1 MGGAPEGG
9 AVPVQIA
16 APTCVK
22 RALVS
27 CEGVWAISQP
37 RTQQVYCLGTT
48 IRTIGHECKY
58 VVIAKYLAELVR
70 KVNCGLQ
77 KSKRQRRIRERRVG
91 SGASLQDRISN
102 ILILPLALY
111 QAPASVSSFPGSD
124 AKLHYN

>member
-27 CEGVWAISQP
+27 CEGGWAISQP

-58 VVIAKYLAELVR
+58 VVIAKYLEARGTGKKSELWAAKIQKTAKDKGAEGGEWCLP
-70 KVNCGLQ
+70 
-77 KSKRQRRIRERRVG
+77 
-91 SGASLQDRISN
+91 SG
-102 ILILPLALY
+102 
-111 QAPASVSSFPGSD
+111 
-124 AKLHYN
+124 